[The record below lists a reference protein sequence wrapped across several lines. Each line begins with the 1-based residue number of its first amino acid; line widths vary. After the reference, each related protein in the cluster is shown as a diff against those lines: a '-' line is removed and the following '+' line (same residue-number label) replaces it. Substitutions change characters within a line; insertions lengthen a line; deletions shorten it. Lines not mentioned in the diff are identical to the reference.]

1 MRVLVGGGESGGVV
15 SEFGI
20 QVGTR

>member
-1 MRVLVGGGESGGVV
+1 MRVLVGRGETGGVV
-15 SEFGI
+15 SGFGI